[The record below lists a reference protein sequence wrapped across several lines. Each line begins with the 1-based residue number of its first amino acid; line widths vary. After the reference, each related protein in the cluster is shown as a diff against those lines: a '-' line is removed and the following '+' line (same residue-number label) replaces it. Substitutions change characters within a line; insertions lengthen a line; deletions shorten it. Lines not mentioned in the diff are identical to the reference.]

1 MSVLK
6 LLQQLS
12 IDHDYITFLSH
23 SCLMVL
29 VSTLLWISF
38 ATSSGTAGNIY
49 YVKPS
54 INGSS
59 CPHRQ
64 YQCHTLMYY
73 ISYPTHFFTSKT
85 QLLFLP
91 GEHVLRSNATVQI
104 SNIVNFSMAGTGDT
118 LHFHGYSEPAS
129 KILCQGQTGFRFHN
143 VTSLQ
148 LQKLTFTQCEQASVG
163 SELHGALVLNSITSL
178 TISDIMVRNS
188 RGYGLHARKLQGYSF
203 ITDSTFLLNKGTS
216 EYHGGNAYFVYENCT
231 SNEKASLNIESS
243 QFLNGYNHPKLG
255 SFASGIAFQVT
266 CANVSIHLSNV
277 TTQRNVA
284 RDGGNLAVTFPSTVD
299 SFVLLINNSWIEA
312 GSSFNGGGMSVSTL
326 EKAEHS
332 KTSVTHTPIVNRNQ
346 SIFLQIENTTF
357 TANLANGVGAGVY
370 LGIHQSL
377 QVYPRVGEVS
387 FKNCTFHNNT
397 ITWSPRW
404 VGVAVHIR
412 NFVVPE
418 FILHSIPQF
427 HTNFVDCTFSSNSI
441 IQHSSANDVS
451 ECSVFITN
459 NNPSTSIGN
468 SIFLNNSCT
477 AVTAIKSNLI
487 FWGSTT
493 IKDSSGYNG
502 GGMALYESLV
512 NLGPHTIITLANNHA
527 THTGGGMYVDDQTLT
542 HTRQPCFFQLDSTI
556 AENPWLMETVQI
568 KMENNIA
575 EYAGSDLFGGSVDNC
590 YLVQKV
596 FAINSSFIFS
606 KVFCFGPTHDLSYI
620 SSTPHGI
627 CLCSESNMPNCDS
640 TSLNKEVFPGEMFK
654 VLAVVTGQRNGTV
667 PGNVFTK
674 FSKHT
679 IGHPSLGLLQDA
691 QKIDSMQCSLLHFEV
706 FSNNSNETLI
716 LTAQQA
722 APVKYSSPQLNIVLK
737 SCPLGFALSDSPPYH
752 CKCAPLFVRHH
763 INCYI
768 NNQTIQRPAGSWI
781 GSLEQRNIS
790 VSGSIWFQKR
800 CPFDYCKPYAI
811 NVSENNQDEQCNFN
825 RTGILCGACP
835 EGLSVVLGSSKCYP
849 CSNLYLLLL
858 IPFALAGLL
867 LVIFLI
873 VCNLTVSEG
882 TINGLVF
889 YANIV
894 KLNKTIIFQRKY
906 VPVLTDLLMVFIAWL
921 NLDLGIKTCFYD
933 GMDAYVNTWLQFAF
947 VSYVWSII
955 GLIIYFSRKY
965 IWVTRL
971 VGRNAVKVVATL
983 LLISY
988 SKLQLT
994 AINVIKFV
1002 RLYSSEGEVK
1012 YVWIYDGNVQYL
1024 SGKHIPLF
1032 IIAVVLV
1039 VLSMTYA
1046 FVLVFIQCFQ
1056 KRSNMRI
1063 LFWVEKLK
1071 PVFDAYT
1078 GPCRDNQ
1085 RFWPGLLLVVRTILF
1100 SLYAITFDKYKV
1112 MLTSGVSIFIL
1123 IVACVSPKG
1132 IYKKWSLNILEFFF
1146 FFNLCLLSLGVA
1158 VTDKLQAP
1166 QLFIYISVGISFLT
1180 FIGILLYHAHKQVAS
1195 SQKWRMFLT
1204 WLAKKKSSQRVLEP
1218 VNQCEENV
1226 SDSDG
1231 DELPPV
1237 LRFDQLREPLLA

>member
-1 MSVLK
+1 MYLRSY
-6 LLQQLS
+6 LLTMT
-12 IDHDYITFLSH
+12 IITFVPH

-49 YVKPS
+49 YVKSS
-54 INGSS
+54 IIGSS

-73 ISYPTHFFTSKT
+73 ISSPTHFFTSKT

-91 GEHVLRSNATVQI
+91 GEHVLRSNATVEI
-104 SNIVNFSMAGTGDT
+104 SNIVNFSMVGTGS
-118 LHFHGYSEPAS
+118 HFHCYSEPAS

-143 VTSLQ
+143 VASLQ
-148 LQKLTFTQCEQASVG
+148 LQKLTFTQCEQAIAG
-163 SELHGALVLNSITSL
+163 SELHGALVLHSITNL
-178 TISDIMVRNS
+178 TISSITVRNS
-188 RGYGLHARKLQGYSF
+188 RGYGLHARKLLGYSF

-216 EYHGGNAYFVYENCT
+216 EYRGGNAYFVYDNCT
-231 SNEKASLNIESS
+231 SNEKAWLNIESS
-243 QFLNGYNHPKLG
+243 QFLNGYNHPIPG
-255 SFASGIAFQVT
+255 SVASGIAFQVT
-266 CANVSIHLSNV
+266 CANVNIHLSNV
-277 TTQRNVA
+277 TARRNVA
-284 RDGGNLAVTFPSTVD
+284 HDGGNLAVTFPSTVD
-299 SFVLLINNSWIEA
+299 SFVLIINNTWIEG
-312 GSSFNGGGMSVSTL
+312 GSSFIGGGMSVYTL
-326 EKAEHS
+326 EKAELHR
-332 KTSVTHTPIVNRNQ
+332 KASVTHTPIVNQNK
-346 SIFLQIENTTF
+346 SIFLQIENTMF
-357 TANLANGVGAGVY
+357 TANFANAVGAGVY

-377 QVYPRVGEVS
+377 QVYPRVGEIA
-387 FKNCTFHNNT
+387 FKNCTFKNNT

-404 VGVAVHIR
+404 GGVAVHIR
-412 NFVVPE
+412 NFVAPE
-418 FILHSIPQF
+418 FILHSTPQF
-427 HTNFVDCTFSSNSI
+427 HANFVECTFSNNSV
-441 IQHSSANDVS
+441 IQHGSTN
-451 ECSVFITN
+451 ECSAFLVN
-459 NNPSTSIGN
+459 SNPSTTIVN

-477 AVTAIKSNLI
+477 AITAIKSNLI

-493 IKDSSGYNG
+493 IKGNSGYNG
-502 GGMALYESLV
+502 GGMALYQSLV
-512 NLGPHTIITLANNHA
+512 NLCPHTIISLANNHA
-527 THTGGGMYVDDQTLT
+527 AHTGGGMYVDDRTLA

-556 AENPWLMETVQI
+556 AESPWLVEI
-568 KMENNIA
+568 KMENNVA

-596 FAINSSFIFS
+596 SAINSSFIFS
-606 KVFCFGPTHDLSYI
+606 KVFRFGPPHGLSYI
-620 SSTPHGI
+620 SSTPCGV
-627 CLCSESNMPNCDS
+627 CLCSETNMSDCNS
-640 TSLNKEVFPGEMFK
+640 TSLNREVFPGEMFK
-654 VLAVVTGQRNGTV
+654 VSAVVIGQRNGTV
-667 PGNVFTK
+667 PGNVFAK

-679 IGHPSLGLLQDA
+679 TGLPSLGLLQGT
-691 QKIDSMQCSLLHFEV
+691 QKIHSMQCSLLHFEV
-706 FSNNSNETLI
+706 FSKSSNEALI
-716 LTAQQA
+716 LTAQQTTH
-722 APVKYSSPQLNIVLK
+722 VKYSSLHLNIVLK
-737 SCPLGFALSDSPPYH
+737 LCPVGFALSNSPPYH
-752 CKCAPLFVRHH
+752 CKCVPFLTRCG

-781 GSLEQRNIS
+781 GLLEQSNVN
-790 VSGSIWFQKR
+790 VSGSILFKDS

-811 NVSENNQDEQCNFN
+811 NVSNNSQDEQCNFN

-835 EGLSVVLGSSKCYP
+835 KGLSVVLGSSKCLS

-882 TINGLVF
+882 TINGLIF
-889 YANIV
+889 YANMV
-894 KLNKTIIFQRKY
+894 QLNKAIIFQGKY
-906 VPVLTDLLMVFIAWL
+906 IPVLTDILMVFIAWL

-933 GMDAYVNTWLQFAF
+933 GMNTYVNTWLQFAF
-947 VSYVWSII
+947 LIYVWSII
-955 GLIIYFSRKY
+955 GLIILFSRKY

-994 AINVIKFV
+994 VIHVIQFV
-1002 RLYSSEGEVK
+1002 RLYSSEGESK

-1032 IIAVVLV
+1032 ITAVVLA
-1039 VLSMTYA
+1039 VLSVAYA
-1046 FVLVFIQCFQ
+1046 FVLVFIQCLQ
-1056 KRSNMRI
+1056 KRSNMKL

-1085 RFWPGLLLVVRTILF
+1085 RFWPGLLLVIRTILF
-1100 SLYAITFDKYKV
+1100 IIYAIKAQNITLEKYKV

-1132 IYKKWSLNILEFFF
+1132 IYKKWSLNILEFSF

-1158 VTDKLQAP
+1158 TVHSHELKTALQA
-1166 QLFIYISVGISFLT
+1166 FIYISVSISFLT
-1180 FIGILLYHAHKQVAS
+1180 FIGILLYHTHKQVAS
-1195 SQKWRMFLT
+1195 SQKWRMFLA
-1204 WLAKKKSSQRVLEP
+1204 WLAKKKNPQRVLEP
-1218 VNQCEENV
+1218 VHQCEEDV
-1226 SDSDG
+1226 SDPD
-1231 DELPPV
+1231 DEQESLPPV
-1237 LRFDQLREPLLA
+1237 LRFDQLREPLLT